1 MAAMIPRRITVPIY
15 RKHKVSGQAV
25 VTIDGRDIYL
35 GKHDTPE
42 SRERYDR
49 TIAEWLANGR
59 CLPTSADKGESLT
72 INELILAYWG
82 YVSTRYVRD
91 GRPTQEQKKTQ
102 LVLRELLQK

>member
-1 MAAMIPRRITVPIY
+1 MAAVMPRRITVPIY

-59 CLPTSADKGESLT
+59 CLPTSTDRGESLT
-72 INELILAYWG
+72 IDELILAYWG
-82 YVSTRYVRD
+82 
-91 GRPTQEQKKTQ
+91 
-102 LVLRELLQK
+102 